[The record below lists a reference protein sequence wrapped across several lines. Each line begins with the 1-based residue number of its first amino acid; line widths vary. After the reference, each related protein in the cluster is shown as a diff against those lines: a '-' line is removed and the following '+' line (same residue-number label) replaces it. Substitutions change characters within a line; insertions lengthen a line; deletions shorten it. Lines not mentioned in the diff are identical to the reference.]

1 MSKPLSEYTPLN
13 GDVREAKF
21 LWDDGKK
28 AKIDLFLNGSWI
40 GDVVIEVSLGEW
52 AMNEWVINGCIR
64 GHGYAIF

>member
-1 MSKPLSEYTPLN
+1 MSTPLSKYTPLD
-13 GDVREAKF
+13 GDIRDAKF

-40 GDVVIEVSLGEW
+40 GEVVIEVSLGEW
-52 AMNEWVINGCIR
+52 AMKEWIVNGCIR